1 MKEVKL
7 LISVVR
13 FIILEILWI
22 FSIKFVWDD
31 FTVTFDNEPDNF
43 KEGKL
48 LSLFFSKVLT
58 VELNELKKD
67 GFEEEL
73 GMLNCLI
80 DIHEG
85 HNTVKNES
93 SGDDVI
99 SEVD

>member
-1 MKEVKL
+1 
-7 LISVVR
+7 
-13 FIILEILWI
+13 
-22 FSIKFVWDD
+22 
-31 FTVTFDNEPDNF
+31 
-43 KEGKL
+43 
-48 LSLFFSKVLT
+48 VLT